1 MFKIYQLTSPNT
13 KVYFNYSIDPVKRWD
28 RGYGFHS
35 NKSLQAD
42 INHYGWSA
50 FQKTILD
57 DVENESVA
65 KQMVADLIATNQAN
79 DPAYGYNCPVKRGP
93 STETQIIARGLRK
106 RVQKLDPVSNQ
117 VLVEY
122 KSVAAAAASIN
133 GSPTSLCNCLQGRLK
148 TYKGYRWAY
157 APTSNPSSTACPVS
171 QG

>member
-1 MFKIYQLTSPNT
+1 MFHVYEIISPNS
-13 KVYFNYSIDPVKRWD
+13 KVYFNYAVDPEKRWD

-35 NKSLQAD
+35 NKALQAD
-42 INHYGWSA
+42 IKRYGWPA
-50 FQKTILD
+50 FQKIVIESFD
-57 DVENESVA
+57 DENIA
-65 KQMVADLIATNQAN
+65 KQAVTDLITTNQAN

-157 APTSNPSSTACPVS
+157 APTSDPSSTACPVS